1 MVYRKTSRVRAQLAD
16 KRGRILSAARH
27 LVSEGGFGD
36 ASIDSIAAHAGVATG
51 TVYRY
56 FASKNELLAEV
67 VRDASQYELEIIKV
81 VRASRASAR
90 EKLSKAIEVFMMR
103 AIRGGRLAYVLVVE
117 PMNSGVGEVRLHYR
131 RALIAVIA
139 QIIAEGTRTHEW
151 PRQDPQVAAAAVAG
165 AMVENLVPL
174 LSGDAA
180 STGRS
185 APRIIKRV
193 TSFCL
198 RALAGGS
205 SH

>member
-90 EKLSKAIEVFMMR
+90 EKLSKSIEVFMMR
-103 AIRGGRLAYVLVVE
+103 AIRRLFGLPAPQEITLGQNTDELPTVDHRKTADVMLKHLPRGLEDCGVWLHR
-117 PMNSGVGEVRLHYR
+117 NNGVGHYI
-131 RALIAVIA
+131 LGFHGEFSN
-139 QIIAEGTRTHEW
+139 Q
-151 PRQDPQVAAAAVAG
+151 
-165 AMVENLVPL
+165 
-174 LSGDAA
+174 
-180 STGRS
+180 
-185 APRIIKRV
+185 
-193 TSFCL
+193 C
-198 RALAGGS
+198 
-205 SH
+205 

>member
-27 LVSEGGFGD
+27 LVSAGGFGE

-67 VRDASQYELEIIKV
+67 VRDASHYELEIIKA

-90 EKLSKAIEVFMMR
+90 EKLSKAIEAFMMR
-103 AIRGGRLAYVLVVE
+103 AIRGRRLAYVLVVE

-139 QIIAEGTRTHEW
+139 QIIAEGVRTHEW

-165 AMVENLVPL
+165 AMVENLVPIL
-174 LSGDAA
+174 CSDAA
-180 STGRS
+180 STSRR
-185 APRIIKRV
+185 APRTIKRV

-198 RALAGGS
+198 HALAGGS
-205 SH
+205 PL